1 MSDPRPA
8 ARFTYRPFAI
18 PRPFNWG
25 YSFLFAAVGSA
36 LAMILSKFLFDSG
49 CLSFSTT
56 SVVGCGLITA
66 LVTTLALMLPSVF
79 IPEKTGLDI
88 TGRYTGV
95 GTLVMSFL
103 SGAPVFLIR
112 ASFRNIF
119 TYLWLRLGNTVVF
132 PALFS
137 YSSDTSRAS
146 LALQILTDTLVPAL
160 GISVFFYGLIWSGI
174 RNDDK
179 DLSYFVIPFL
189 FCLYSLNF
197 PDLPG
202 LLVTGVWLCRV
213 RKDSDN
219 IWGPFLCLAG
229 SRVFSLIMNGI
240 IDEVDLTT
248 LRTYSDMPT
257 TFFFS
262 SLPAL
267 VVSGILFAFFRK
279 VLNEFHNT
287 YYSDIY
293 GETGSKYGLEDDTHK
308 VNRFR
313 SGFNTALFLGVIIF
327 VTFWIFMFK
336 GIRL

>member
-1 MSDPRPA
+1 MSNPRPE

-79 IPEKTGLDI
+79 IPEKTGLNI

-119 TYLWLRLGNTVVF
+119 TYLWLRLGKTVVF

-137 YSSDTSRAS
+137 YSSDTSGAS

-160 GISVFFYGLIWSGI
+160 GISVFFYGL
-174 RNDDK
+174 
-179 DLSYFVIPFL
+179 PL
-189 FCLYSLNF
+189 F
-197 PDLPG
+197 P
-202 LLVTGVWLCRV
+202 
-213 RKDSDN
+213 
-219 IWGPFLCLAG
+219 
-229 SRVFSLIMNGI
+229 
-240 IDEVDLTT
+240 
-248 LRTYSDMPT
+248 
-257 TFFFS
+257 
-262 SLPAL
+262 
-267 VVSGILFAFFRK
+267 
-279 VLNEFHNT
+279 
-287 YYSDIY
+287 
-293 GETGSKYGLEDDTHK
+293 
-308 VNRFR
+308 
-313 SGFNTALFLGVIIF
+313 
-327 VTFWIFMFK
+327 
-336 GIRL
+336 